1 MKLAPGFQR
10 LLATS
15 AALGLAV
22 LPHVTHL
29 RAWITGF
36 FFGAVA
42 LRLAAEHRGW
52 ALPPRWLRTMVA
64 LLATLAVLF
73 GYRTLNGLEA
83 GTALLVVMAALK
95 LSETRAPRDH
105 AVLVFIGYFLCLAT
119 LLFQQ
124 SFDRLAYVVAA
135 SWALTAALARVH
147 RPIEANTPVR
157 PFRLGARVLLLG
169 LPLAAVLFVF
179 VPRLE
184 GRFWAIPTAQNEG
197 RSGIDDE
204 MSPGD
209 LAKLGLSDEPAFRAW
224 FTGAIPSSEQR
235 YWRVLVLEDFDG
247 RTWRAVR
254 LPEPS
259 RPTVVPAGP
268 RFEYRIALEPTG
280 RAWLPAL
287 DVAAPPA
294 DAALRIV
301 RAQQLVRFFP
311 RRYEPRAVDQL
322 FEYSLVSYAGTVLAP
337 DGLPL
342 TVQRRDLALPDD
354 RHPRARALAAEL
366 RAASADDADYV
377 QRVLRRFT
385 TEPYAYTLEPAPL
398 GADPIDDFLFRTRE
412 GFCEHYAS
420 SFAVLMRAAGVPA
433 RVVTGYQGGEANPY
447 GGYMLVR
454 QSSAHAWNEVW
465 LAGRGWTRVDPT
477 AAVAPERV
485 RRGGLDRDVVGG
497 DVPGGLL
504 ASVPWLRDARA
515 AWDALRTAWNENI
528 VGFGSRTQGELLRR
542 FGLGDRGWQGLA
554 IALAAGFALAALG
567 LTAWLAWEFRPRRR
581 DPVDA
586 GWDAVCARL
595 AADGDPRAPY
605 EGPVDYARRVAR
617 ARPGLA
623 PDLQDLVDAYVG
635 ARYLPRTGDA
645 ERERFVALAR
655 SFVRRT
661 GLRT

>member
-1 MKLAPGFQR
+1 VKLAPGFQR

-15 AALGLAV
+15 AALALAV
-22 LPHVTHL
+22 VPHVVHL
-29 RAWITGF
+29 RTWITAF

-52 ALPPRWLRTMVA
+52 ALPPRWLRTVVA
-64 LLATLAVLF
+64 LLATVGVLV

-169 LPLAAVLFVF
+169 LPLAVILFVF

-184 GRFWAIPTAQNEG
+184 GRFWAIPTSQNEG

-209 LAKLGLSDEPAFRAW
+209 LAKLGLSDDPAFRAW
-224 FTGAIPSSEQR
+224 FGGAVPSGQDR

-254 LPEPS
+254 LPEP
-259 RPTVVPAGP
+259 RTPAPVPAGA
-268 RFEYRIALEPTG
+268 RFDYRITLEPTG
-280 RAWLPAL
+280 HPWVPAL
-287 DVAAPPA
+287 DYVVPP
-294 DAALRIV
+294 DDGTLRIV

-311 RRYEPRAVDQL
+311 RRFEPHPVDQP
-322 FEYSLVSYAGTVLAP
+322 FEYSLVSYAGTALAA

-342 TVQRRDLALPDD
+342 TVRRRDLALPDG
-354 RHPRARALAAEL
+354 RHPKTRALAAEL
-366 RAASADDADYV
+366 RAASSDDADYV

-385 TEPYAYTLEPAPL
+385 VEPFAYTLEPAPL
-398 GADPIDDFLFRTRE
+398 GADAVDDFLFRTRE

-420 SFAVLMRAAGVPA
+420 SFAVLMRAAGIPA
-433 RVVTGYQGGEANPY
+433 RVVTGYQGGEANRY
-447 GGYMLVR
+447 GGYLLVR

-465 LAGRGWTRVDPT
+465 LEGRGWTRVDPT
-477 AAVAPERV
+477 AAVSPERV
-485 RRGGLDRDVVGG
+485 RRGGLDRELVGG
-497 DVPGGLL
+497 DVPGALF
-504 ASVPWLRDARA
+504 ASVPWLANARA
-515 AWDALRTAWNENI
+515 ALDAVRTAWNEGV
-528 VGFGSRTQGELLRR
+528 VGFGKGTQMLLLEKI
-542 FGLGDRGWQGLA
+542 GLGDRGWQGLA
-554 IALAAGFALAALG
+554 IALAVGFALAAVG

-595 AADGDPRAPY
+595 GADGDPRAPH
-605 EGPVDYARRVAR
+605 EGPVDYVRRVAR
-617 ARPGLA
+617 ARPALA

-635 ARYLPRTGDA
+635 ARYLPVSGNG

-655 SFVRRT
+655 TFVRRVAAQ
-661 GLRT
+661 R